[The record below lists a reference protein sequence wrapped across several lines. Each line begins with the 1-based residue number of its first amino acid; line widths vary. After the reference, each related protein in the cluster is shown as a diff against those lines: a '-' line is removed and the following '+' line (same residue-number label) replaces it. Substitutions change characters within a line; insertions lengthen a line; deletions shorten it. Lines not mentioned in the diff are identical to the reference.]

1 MEYSPFLNTFLMCW
15 FQVGKKGE
23 RKPSVCH
30 YMESQL
36 VVSTNTLI

>member
-1 MEYSPFLNTFLMCW
+1 MEYSSFFNTLLIFW

>member
-1 MEYSPFLNTFLMCW
+1 MEYSPFLNTFLIFS

-36 VVSTNTLI
+36 VVPTNTLV